1 MIKYSYIR
9 IALKTVKK
17 SGISLPFTEPP
28 LFANLPIFIENL
40 TCPSLPCYFIET
52 SSDFGNWKS
61 RFLVRWNSENW
72 RNNLWKL
79 GISC

>member
-9 IALKTVKK
+9 IALKTAKK
-17 SGISLPFTEPP
+17 SGI
-28 LFANLPIFIENL
+28 FANLPIFIENL

-52 SSDFGNWKS
+52 SSDLGNWKS
-61 RFLVRWNSENW
+61 RFLILWNSENW